1 MTRVIVFKT
10 QVEFGDCDPA
20 QIVWFPNFFRW
31 VDAAS
36 RHFFVASGVP
46 LWSEL
51 TRTRGIIGT
60 PLLDTHASF
69 KRTATYGDPIE
80 VHTSV
85 PDWGNKAFTMRHE
98 IRSGEHLLAEISHFF
113 EVYKDL
119 EPGKY
124 VKVGGWHT
132 REEALKVVA
141 AAKANYVNP
150 SK

>member
-98 IRSGEHLLAEISHFF
+98 IRSGEHLLAEMTEKRAFVQRHPQ
-113 EVYKDL
+113 D
-119 EPGKY
+119 
-124 VKVGGWHT
+124 
-132 REEALKVVA
+132 
-141 AAKANYVNP
+141 P
-150 SK
+150 SRMQAIAVPPDIIAMCA